1 MNFHQLFRFSTHET
15 LFPLPHITNWGL
27 FPCSDTA
34 TKQKAAERWGMGTI
48 LHRIETCIAVALQT
62 VSSCLIN
69 DFGFPY
75 DYGNFAKYFN
85 DSKICLSAQ
94 ERKQR
99 EVFSAGS
106 VRAEKQKYLINVP
119 LEVKSSL
126 EFCHED
132 VPGWYRGVV
141 LKHMLHLS
149 EYSEKSIAN
158 LLRESKIKESNPDLS
173 KITSVHIRSTEKR
186 SSENILPAQKATV
199 FLLSPRDVE
208 FLRFFFDIHI
218 ILHYLY
224 LIA

>member
-1 MNFHQLFRFSTHET
+1 M
-15 LFPLPHITNWGL
+15 

-34 TKQKAAERWGMGTI
+34 TKRNPAGRWGMGTI

-69 DFGFPY
+69 DNGFPY

-99 EVFSAGS
+99 ELFFAGA
-106 VRAEKQKYLINVP
+106 VRTEKQKYLINVP
-119 LEVKSSL
+119 LEVKRSL

-149 EYSEKSIAN
+149 EYLEKAIEN

-173 KITSVHIRSTEKR
+173 QITSVHIRSTEKK
-186 SSENILPAQKATV
+186 SSENILPAHKATV
-199 FLLSPRDVE
+199 FLLSQRDLE
-208 FLRFFFDIHI
+208 
-218 ILHYLY
+218 IL
-224 LIA
+224 